1 MTTYNYFDMNPRQ
14 ITLRALYLML
24 IFQLVAC
31 KNNQNSN
38 TLTNSGILVMDSF
51 NSDGTR
57 INYVSKGKGEPIIL
71 IHGFLVNSNWNWI
84 EPGIF
89 DSLAKN
95 YNVIA
100 MDVRGHGKSE
110 KPHSQ
115 DAYGKEILEDINR
128 LMEHLKIDRA
138 NIVGYSMGGEITLA
152 YLASYPEKVI
162 KAVAGGCSWVR
173 EGDDT
178 YEDFKKIR
186 DLLATKPAG
195 VSITEQLGIG
205 IDSTSEFSKLL
216 NANDPLALSGVA
228 NGMLQLFNI
237 EENKL
242 KTNKVP
248 TLLLVGEKDEVKSA
262 QMTASVATNM
272 KLQILQGQDH
282 LSAINDS
289 LFLTAIKSFL
299 MEK

>member
-1 MTTYNYFDMNPRQ
+1 M
-14 ITLRALYLML
+14 IL

-31 KNNQNSN
+31 KNNQNSS
-38 TLTNSGILVMDSF
+38 TLTDSGILVMDSF
-51 NSDGTR
+51 NSAGTR

-71 IHGFLVNSNWNWI
+71 IHGFLVNSNFNWI

-128 LMEHLKIDRA
+128 LMEDLKIDRA
-138 NIVGYSMGGEITLA
+138 NIVGYSMGGVITLA
-152 YLASYPEKVI
+152 YATSYPEKVI
-162 KAVAGGCSWVR
+162 KAVAGGCGWVR
-173 EGDDT
+173 EGDD
-178 YEDFKKIR
+178 YCEDSKRIR
-186 DLLATKPAG
+186 DLLATKPAN
-195 VSITEQLGIG
+195 VSIFERLGVN
-205 IDSTSEFSKLL
+205 IDSTSELSKLV
-216 NANDPLALSGVA
+216 NANDPLAMSAVA
-228 NGMLQLFNI
+228 NGVLQFNI

-248 TLLLVGEKDEVKSA
+248 TLLLVGEKDEEKKRA
-262 QMTASVATNM
+262 EMTASVATNM

-289 LFLTAIKSFL
+289 LFLTAIKTFL

>member
-1 MTTYNYFDMNPRQ
+1 MNPRQ

-38 TLTNSGILVMDSF
+38 ALTNSGILVVDSF
-51 NSDGTR
+51 NSAGTR
-57 INYVSKGKGEPIIL
+57 INYVSKGKGGPIIL

-100 MDVRGHGKSE
+100 MDVRGFGKSE

-138 NIVGYSMGGEITLA
+138 NIVGYSMGGSITLA

-162 KAVAGGCSWVR
+162 KAVAGGCGWVR

-178 YEDFKKIR
+178 HKDFKKFR

-195 VSITEQLGIG
+195 VSITEQLGFRF
-205 IDSTSEFSKLL
+205 DSTSELSKLV
-216 NANDPLALSGVA
+216 NANDPLAVSGVA
-228 NGMLQLFNI
+228 NGLLELFNI
-237 EENKL
+237 AENKL

-248 TLLLVGEKDEVKSA
+248 TLLLIGEKDDVKSA
-262 QMTASVATNM
+262 EMAASVATNM
-272 KLQILQGQDH
+272 KLQILKGQDH
-282 LSAINDS
+282 LSAINDP
-289 LFLTAIKSFL
+289 LFLTAIKRFL